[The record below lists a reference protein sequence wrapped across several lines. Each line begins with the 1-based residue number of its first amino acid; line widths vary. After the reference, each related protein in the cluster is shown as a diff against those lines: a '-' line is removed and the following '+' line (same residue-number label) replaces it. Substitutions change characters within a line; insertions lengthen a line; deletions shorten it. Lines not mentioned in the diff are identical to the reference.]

1 MSGPSLFSRHFPRP
15 SALVPSRS
23 VALILAV
30 TASLLTTAMTRPHTP
45 EGPRDRRVVDLVLAG
60 DDESES
66 THGYA
71 GHEARSGVAAGKPF
85 RQTHGW
91 MHYAMTTFD
100 DTPVTLAL
108 TFVGVESQPRGYDVV
123 VEDSVVASRELGV
136 RTDSVAVVEISVPF
150 SITKGR
156 SNIAVVIRA
165 RGGVTPALREM
176 RTVQDH
182 HEAPHPAIR

>member
-1 MSGPSLFSRHFPRP
+1 M
-15 SALVPSRS
+15 PSRS
-23 VALILAV
+23 VALILAL
-30 TASLLTTAMTRPHTP
+30 TTGLLTTAMTRPGTP
-45 EGPRDRRVVDLVLAG
+45 EGDRDRRVVDLVLAG
-60 DDESES
+60 DVGSEA

-71 GHEARSGVAAGKPF
+71 GHDARSGLAAGKPF
-85 RQTHGW
+85 RQTAGW

-108 TFVGVESQPRGYDVV
+108 TFVGVESQRRRYYIV
-123 VEDSVVASRELGV
+123 VEDSVIASREFSAPA
-136 RTDSVAVVEISVPF
+136 DSSVVVEISVPF

-165 RGGVTPALREM
+165 RSGVTPALREM

-182 HEAPHPAIR
+182 HEAPHSAIR